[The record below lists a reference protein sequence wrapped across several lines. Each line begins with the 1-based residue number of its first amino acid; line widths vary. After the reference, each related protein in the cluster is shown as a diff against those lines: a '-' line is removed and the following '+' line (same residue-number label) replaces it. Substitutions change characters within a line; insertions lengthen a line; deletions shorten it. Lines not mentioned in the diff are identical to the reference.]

1 MIITNLNSDL
11 QILSVFLAK
20 TYFPKKN
27 KAITAKE
34 VLKELNNK
42 LDGFNERFRTTF
54 KSPIKETQFREM
66 INFIRSNNLVKD
78 GELLA
83 GSNGYYISND
93 KDEVIRH
100 IESLEGRISSMKNA
114 IEGMRKNVSKY
125 VRVKKKMTYDK
136 KPLDGDLFDNL

>member
-27 KAITAKE
+27 KSITAKE

-42 LDGFNERFRTTF
+42 LDEFNKRFRTTF

-125 VRVKKKMTYDK
+125 VGIKKKMTYDK
-136 KPLDGDLFDNL
+136 KPLDGDLFENL